1 MIGTTIS
8 HYSIVEKL
16 GEGGMGVVYKA
27 RDAKLD
33 RLVALKFLP
42 DHVAESPGD
51 LERFVQEARAAAGLS
66 HPNICM
72 IHGIE
77 EHEGKNFIVM
87 EFVDGQTL
95 EEKKSSLSIKQA
107 LDIGI
112 QIAEG
117 LAAAHEKGI
126 VHRDI
131 KPENIMI
138 RRDGRVQVMDFGLAK
153 LRGVSRLTKE
163 GSTVGTAGYMS
174 PEQVQGQEADH
185 RSDIFS
191 LGILLYEMLT
201 GHPPFKGVHE
211 TAIAYEIVNVDSP
224 PMSSVKPD
232 ISPELDA
239 IVLQCLEKD
248 PGERMQSAKQVAV
261 DLKRIMRESGRQRV
275 SRVMSARPVQ
285 SNGSNSGTS
294 ASLRGRFQ
302 RFIWTVVPV
311 VLVLSVAV
319 LFWTGQFGSRSVNGV
334 TRFIIRVP
342 EDQGI
347 DILFRPVIAI
357 SPDGSCIVYIA
368 NNSLYQRRME
378 SLETEVIPGTE
389 NGESPFFSPDG
400 MWVGFFAGGKLK
412 KVPLSGGPAIEL
424 AEAESNRGG
433 TWTKDG
439 KIVFSP
445 SSRTGLYS
453 VRSDGGEVKQVTV
466 VDTLNN
472 ERTHRWPQCLPDGKT
487 VMFTVGTVNSP
498 DYYDDATI
506 MAVNIETGAR
516 KRIMK
521 GAASARYVKPGY
533 LLSVRG
539 GSVFAEA
546 FDTDRLEVRGHAVP
560 VLDGVSVDITSGSAN
575 YAISDNG
582 TLVFVPGQPN
592 VANRRLA
599 LVDREGAM
607 TVFPISARPF
617 LGTRISP
624 NGRLVAAAI
633 QNGRES
639 DIWVY
644 DILRNTMNRLTFD
657 GASLSPVWS
666 PDSKRIAYSTSRS
679 GGVNSGCRVVIMDA
693 SGGGTPENFDLDY
706 DRVYVNSWSGDGEK
720 LVLTVSVPGKGWDL
734 IIVPLVG
741 ELKPRP
747 FLSTKND
754 ETSASLSPDGKW
766 LAYRSNETGLGQLY
780 VRPFPSGSGQWQI
793 SPENAFSPEWS
804 SSGKSICY
812 EGREGLMEVPVGGTH
827 SLVVGQPHILLKGY
841 AGLSLEGGSKSFD
854 VVADGNHILIT
865 KAMEGQDTR
874 KEITVV
880 LNWFDEL
887 RKAVGS
893 DN

>member
-1 MIGTTIS
+1 MIGTTVS
-8 HYSIVEKL
+8 HYTILEKL

-27 RDAKLD
+27 RDTKLERD
-33 RLVALKFLP
+33 VALKFLP
-42 DHVAESPGD
+42 SNLSTSGEEQA
-51 LERFVQEARAAAGLS
+51 RFLQEAKAAGTLD
-66 HPNICM
+66 HPNICT
-72 IHGIE
+72 IYSIE
-77 EHEGKNFIVM
+77 EHEGQIFIAM
-87 EFVDGQTL
+87 QYVDGQL
-95 EEKKSSLSIKQA
+95 LRERIKGMSQKQA
-107 LDIGI
+107 IEIAI
-112 QIAEG
+112 QIADG
-117 LAAAHEKGI
+117 LAAAHDKGI

-131 KPENIMI
+131 KPENIMV
-138 RRDGRVQVMDFGLAK
+138 RKDGIVQIMDFGLAK
-153 LRGVSRLTKE
+153 LRGATRLTKQ

-174 PEQVQGQEADH
+174 PEQVQGHEADH

-191 LGILLYEMLT
+191 LGVLLYEMLT
-201 GHPPFKGVHE
+201 GQPPFKGVHE
-211 TAIAYEIVNVDSP
+211 TAIAYEIVNVDSA
-224 PMSSVKPD
+224 PMSSHKPD
-232 ISPELDA
+232 IPPELDA

-275 SRVMSARPVQ
+275 SRVTAAQAVKSDGRD
-285 SNGSNSGTS
+285 SGTS
-294 ASLRGRFQ
+294 ASLRRIFQ
-302 RFIWTVVPV
+302 RFIWTAVIVI
-311 VLVLSVAV
+311 LILSVAV
-319 LFWTGQFGSRSVNGV
+319 VFWTGQFGSRPVNGV
-334 TRFIIRVP
+334 ARFTIRVP
-342 EDQGI
+342 EDQEI
-347 DILFRPVIAI
+347 DILFRPVIDI

-368 NNSLYQRRME
+368 NNSLYKRRME
-378 SLETEVIPGTE
+378 SLESEVIPGTE

-400 MWVGFFAGGKLK
+400 KWVGFFAGGKLK
-412 KVPLSGGPAIEL
+412 KVPLNGGPAIEL

-433 TWTKDG
+433 TWTSEG
-439 KIVFSP
+439 RIVFSP
-445 SSRTGLYS
+445 SSRAGLYS
-453 VRSDGGEVKQVTV
+453 IRSDGGEVKQVTV

-487 VMFTVGTVNSP
+487 VIFTLGTVNSP

-506 MAVNIETGAR
+506 MAVNIETGAW

-521 GAASARYVKPGY
+521 GAASARYVRPGY

-539 GSVFAEA
+539 GSVFAGA
-546 FDTDRLEVRGHAVP
+546 FDADRLEVRGHAVP
-560 VLDGVSVDITSGSAN
+560 VIDGVSVDITSGSAN

-599 LVDREGAM
+599 LVDRDGAM
-607 TVFPISARPF
+607 TVFPLSARPF

-624 NGRLVAAAI
+624 NGKLVAAAI

-679 GGVNSGCRVVIMDA
+679 GGENSGCRVVIMDA
-693 SGGGTPENFDLDY
+693 SGGGTPESFDLDY

-741 ELKPRP
+741 EPTPRP

-766 LAYRSNETGLGQLY
+766 VAYRSNETGLGQVY
-780 VRPFPSGSGQWQI
+780 ARPFPSGSGQWQV
-793 SPENAFSPEWS
+793 SPENAYSPEWS
-804 SSGKSICY
+804 SDGKSICY

-827 SLVVGQPHILLKGY
+827 SLLVGQPHILLNGY
-841 AGLSLEGGSKSFD
+841 AGLSLEGGAKSFD

-880 LNWFDEL
+880 LNWFEEL
-887 RKAVGS
+887 RKAVS
-893 DN
+893 PDE